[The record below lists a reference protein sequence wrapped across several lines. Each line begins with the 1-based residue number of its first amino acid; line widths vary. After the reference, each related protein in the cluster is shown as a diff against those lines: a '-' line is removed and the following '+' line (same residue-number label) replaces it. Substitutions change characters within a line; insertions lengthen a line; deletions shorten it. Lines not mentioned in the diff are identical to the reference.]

1 VKTGFFK
8 KRKRSIDISI
18 VIPVYNEEENIIPLY
33 SAVKGALDNL
43 DKTYEVIFIDDGS
56 TDKTFK
62 LLKRIRETD
71 PQVKVIKFRG
81 NFGQSAAMAAGFEKA
96 QGRVVISMD
105 GDLQNDPRDIPNLL
119 KKLEEGYDLVS
130 GWRKDRK
137 DNLLLRKIPSWIANH
152 LICSVTKVKL
162 HDTGCSLK
170 AYRSEL
176 IKRVRL
182 YGELHRFIPAL
193 AKLEGA
199 RIAEIVVTHHPRRF
213 GKSKYNLTRTFK
225 VLMDLLTLNLF
236 LRYFRN
242 PLHFFGFIG
251 VVSFFLGSLT
261 AVVMAWNIFQHIP
274 LENINIL
281 LIITFLLLIN
291 GFQFFL
297 YGLLANLIKAT
308 ADRKPS
314 GYFGLYTTNL
324 SNKFAKSGKKYEFL

>member
-1 VKTGFFK
+1 MIK
-8 KRKRSIDISI
+8 KVDISI
-18 VIPVYNEEENIIPLY
+18 IVPVYNEERNLTPLY
-33 SAVKGALDNL
+33 SSITDIMAKFG
-43 DKTYEVIFIDDGS
+43 KEYELIFVDDGS
-56 TDKTFK
+56 TDGTFK
-62 LLKRIRETD
+62 ALKKIIEGDKR
-71 PQVKVIKFRG
+71 VKIIKFRT
-81 NFGQSAAMAAGFEKA
+81 NFGQSAAMAAGFEA
-96 QGRVVISMD
+96 ARGEVVISMD
-105 GDLQNDPRDIPNLL
+105 GDLQNDPQDIPNLL

-193 AKLEGA
+193 AKFEGA
-199 RIAEIVVTHHPRRF
+199 RITEMVVTHHPRRF

-242 PLHFFGFIG
+242 PLHFFGLIG
-251 VVSFFLGSLT
+251 VLSFFLGSLAA
-261 AVVMAWNIFQHIP
+261 AVMTWNISQGLP
-274 LENINIL
+274 LESVNIL
-281 LIITFLLLIN
+281 LILTFLLLIN

-297 YGLLANLIKAT
+297 YGLLANLIKAA
-308 ADRKPS
+308 ADRKPC
-314 GYFGLYTTNL
+314 GYFGLYAAS
-324 SNKFAKSGKKYEFL
+324 SNESVRPGKII

>member
-1 VKTGFFK
+1 MIK
-8 KRKRSIDISI
+8 KVDISI
-18 VIPVYNEEENIIPLY
+18 IVPVYNEERNLTPLY
-33 SAVKGALDNL
+33 SSITDIMAKFG
-43 DKTYEVIFIDDGS
+43 KEYELIFVDDGS
-56 TDKTFK
+56 TDGTFK
-62 LLKRIRETD
+62 ALKKIIEGDKR
-71 PQVKVIKFRG
+71 VKIIKFRG
-81 NFGQSAAMAAGFEKA
+81 NFGQSAAMAAGFEA
-96 QGRVVISMD
+96 ARGEVVISMD
-105 GDLQNDPRDIPNLL
+105 GDLQNDPQDIPNLL

-193 AKLEGA
+193 AKFEGA
-199 RIAEIVVTHHPRRF
+199 RITEMVVTHHPRRF

-242 PLHFFGFIG
+242 PLHFFGLIG
-251 VVSFFLGSLT
+251 VLSFFLGSLAA
-261 AVVMAWNIFQHIP
+261 AVMTWNISQGLP
-274 LENINIL
+274 LESVNIL
-281 LIITFLLLIN
+281 LILTFLLLIN

-297 YGLLANLIKAT
+297 YGLLANLIKAA

-314 GYFGLYTTNL
+314 GYFGLYAAS
-324 SNKFAKSGKKYEFL
+324 SNESVRPGKII